1 MKEFVNVANKDG
13 VSMSESI
20 AQKLI
25 DAAEDYK
32 NSAVKYA
39 LAPSTGAPNESQAYD
54 DSYKAMVQLAQ
65 EVEKELNGLR
75 TGQTIVDPQFKDR
88 YVELVADLFKQKQ
101 RESIWRELDICYQE
115 IMNVNYSGVSTRKII
130 MELRAQLGLTEE

>member
-1 MKEFVNVANKDG
+1 MNE
-13 VSMSESI
+13 ESI
-20 AQKLI
+20 SKRLI
-25 DAAEDYK
+25 DAAEVYK

-54 DSYKAMVQLAQ
+54 DSHKAMVQLAQ

-88 YVELVADLFKQKQ
+88 YTELVADLFNAIKQ
-101 RESIWRELDICYQE
+101 RDVYKKALELACTENDWLLNNFPATDIPGDWNIVDERTSQYWIDLAQEES
-115 IMNVNYSGVSTRKII
+115 
-130 MELRAQLGLTEE
+130 